1 MDFSYLVASEIG
13 EDSRGKNTRWQV
25 ILRKNN
31 QKQIIIVRDAVRGCF
46 LANIVTFEIGLS
58 NFIAYNQGDIC

>member
-1 MDFSYLVASEIG
+1 MDFSYLMASEIG

-46 LANIVTFEIGLS
+46 LANLVIFSKGKVCFVVQIL
-58 NFIAYNQGDIC
+58 Q

>member
-1 MDFSYLVASEIG
+1 MDFSYLLASEVG

-31 QKQIIIVRDAVRGCF
+31 QKQILIVRDAVRVCF
-46 LANIVTFEIGLS
+46 LANLVISKGKVCFVVQIL
-58 NFIAYNQGDIC
+58 Q

>member
-1 MDFSYLVASEIG
+1 MDFSYLMASEVG

-31 QKQIIIVRDAVRGCF
+31 QKQIIIVRDAVRECF
-46 LANIVTFEIGLS
+46 LANLVISKGKVCFVVQIL
-58 NFIAYNQGDIC
+58 Q